1 MDLFGVD
8 NSLLRVTKHMV
19 FYRWHTYLI
28 TGKTDPWSAPVFSA
42 VLFDGWI
49 VHRISTAWPAWSR
62 SGVTPVLGTSNT
74 YCDGPLHSQNLLG
87 RRPTEL
93 ASCSQRCACSY
104 VWSSLQMVCEKRFAS
119 FTRWWLG
126 HWVEKNQMSI
136 RNVQD
141 HNPSELRHLDDIP
154 LYWLLFCW
162 SL

>member
-19 FYRWHTYLI
+19 FTDDTHIWSLAKLI
-28 TGKTDPWSAPVFSA
+28 RGLLRFSRA